1 MESSEQTGRN
11 VLHGREL
18 LPLLFALLLVSLSEI
33 LSYQAW
39 TAFGSRS
46 EQLGITQR
54 VVNGTNDLL
63 SIRSV
68 RL

>member
-18 LPLLFALLLVSLSEI
+18 LPLLFALLVSLSEI

>member
-1 MESSEQTGRN
+1 
-11 VLHGREL
+11 
-18 LPLLFALLLVSLSEI
+18 VSLIEI

-54 VVNGTNDLL
+54 VVKGTNDLL